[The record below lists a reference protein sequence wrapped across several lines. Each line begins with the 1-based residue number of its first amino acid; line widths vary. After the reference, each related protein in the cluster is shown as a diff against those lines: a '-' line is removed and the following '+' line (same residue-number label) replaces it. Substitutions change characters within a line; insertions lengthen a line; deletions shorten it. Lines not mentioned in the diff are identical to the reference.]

1 MQIGVMARPI
11 CNHRLRTFAAIAR
24 AQMLS
29 APQLHAFA
37 RMCTCL
43 LLTCLVQCTCL
54 VYALYFYVRFC
65 AHPYAGASSEATTLT
80 ARSPRGAA
88 STPPCVCAALTLDT
102 GTHDVHCLCAPLRRL
117 RAACT
122 LCVLPRRQSP
132 RPSTQCPTA
141 VQLAIAPRRLKA
153 PCVQARLHRSPPRR
167 SLLHARAKAYSC
179 SPLRR
184 CFAAPHRSSPF

>member
-1 MQIGVMARPI
+1 MARPI

-65 AHPYAGASSEATTLT
+65 AHLYDGASSEATTLT
-80 ARSPRGAA
+80 ARSPR
-88 STPPCVCAALTLDT
+88 
-102 GTHDVHCLCAPLRRL
+102 
-117 RAACT
+117 
-122 LCVLPRRQSP
+122 
-132 RPSTQCPTA
+132 
-141 VQLAIAPRRLKA
+141 
-153 PCVQARLHRSPPRR
+153 
-167 SLLHARAKAYSC
+167 
-179 SPLRR
+179 
-184 CFAAPHRSSPF
+184 